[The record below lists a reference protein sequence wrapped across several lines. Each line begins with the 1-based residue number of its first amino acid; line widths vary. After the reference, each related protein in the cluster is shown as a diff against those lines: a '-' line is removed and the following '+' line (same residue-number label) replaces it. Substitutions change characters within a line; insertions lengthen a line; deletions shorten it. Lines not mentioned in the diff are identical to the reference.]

1 MRMLLIAELD
11 TEKANEAIR
20 NGSLGKTM
28 EAALE
33 GIRPEAAYFTS
44 RNGSRT
50 AFIVFDMEDSS
61 QIPKTAEP
69 FFLEMG
75 AKVEFAPVMN
85 QDDLRKGLQ
94 ALAR

>member
-1 MRMLLIAELD
+1 MLLTAQLD

-20 NGSLGKTM
+20 NGSMQKTM
-28 EAALE
+28 EAAVE
-33 GIRPEAAYFTS
+33 AIHPEAAYFTS
-44 RNGSRT
+44 RNGCRT
-50 AFIVFDMEDSS
+50 AYLVFDLEDSS

-75 AKVEFAPVMN
+75 AKVDFTPVMN